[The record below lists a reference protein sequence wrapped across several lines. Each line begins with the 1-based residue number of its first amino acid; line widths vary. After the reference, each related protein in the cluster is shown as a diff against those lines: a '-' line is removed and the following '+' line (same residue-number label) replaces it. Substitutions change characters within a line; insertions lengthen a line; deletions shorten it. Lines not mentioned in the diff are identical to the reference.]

1 MDNAGEEKR
10 ELRTPTLLRAEEE
23 LCAIPQGVAGSR
35 ILIVEDD
42 EAVLKCVQIYLT
54 QKGYVV
60 TAVSSA
66 HEFYQHIFREPYAV
80 VVLDVGLPDQSGLI
94 LAEYVRKNTEMRI
107 IIFSGRDAIDDQL
120 AGHYAGADL
129 YLVKPIDV
137 RQLSAAIS
145 GLLSRVAKPTI
156 QPHILT
162 RPQPISSQPQA
173 KWRLIS
179 RRWILLSPQG
189 NAIQLTNKELDFLA
203 SLVASPNA
211 VVPRFELL
219 TRLGY
224 LNNESGQHSL
234 QSLVN
239 RLRKKIELHNT
250 QSPILTSHGVGYT
263 FLDDITME

>member
-1 MDNAGEEKR
+1 M
-10 ELRTPTLLRAEEE
+10 
-23 LCAIPQGVAGSR
+23 
-35 ILIVEDD
+35 
-42 EAVLKCVQIYLT
+42 
-54 QKGYVV
+54 
-60 TAVSSA
+60 
-66 HEFYQHIFREPYAV
+66 
-80 VVLDVGLPDQSGLI
+80 
-94 LAEYVRKNTEMRI
+94 
-107 IIFSGRDAIDDQL
+107 
-120 AGHYAGADL
+120 
-129 YLVKPIDV
+129 
-137 RQLSAAIS
+137 
-145 GLLSRVAKPTI
+145 AKPTI
-156 QPHILT
+156 PSHILT
-162 RPQPISSQPQA
+162 RPQPISSQPHA